1 MTGQGE
7 GASND
12 VARLERCEGRH
23 ALAWAFAQ
31 AVGRVCKEQ
40 DPRILL
46 AAYGLFSDLEDGHGC
61 WEVSEISRR
70 IQSILQRDLGEDE
83 EVKFIGPSAEQWREL
98 LAASACVDAP
108 GGDAPLL
115 LDNERLY
122 LRKMYQAEAWVA
134 EYVSRALQ
142 REPRILDPKGI
153 ATLEELF
160 AGSATLDQD
169 LQCIGAV
176 NAWASPFAILA
187 GGPGTGKTYSVVNY
201 LAIAVLC
208 SVEPPSILLL
218 APTGKAAMRLAESVR
233 AAKGRLSLSP
243 EQLALIPDQASTIH
257 RALGLGGHASA
268 LRDRSHPLEAD
279 LVVVDESSM
288 VDLVMMA
295 QLMDALSPEARLLLV
310 GDAHQLASVDAGAVF
325 GDLCLGHREWTPA
338 SAWKR
343 GIESCIRGDAAPTLP
358 APTPQ
363 DVSVHLQVSRRF
375 DPTRGIGQLARK
387 ILTGDEEGCLELLR
401 DPSQEELRWLE
412 LDEASAGS
420 SHDPWRAWI
429 SECAKGYHDHW
440 KANSPKERLLAGHRF
455 QVLCATKN
463 GPLGVHA
470 TNQALWRHA
479 WPSRQQLGER
489 GDSRRAMSIMM
500 TRNDP
505 ATGLSNGDVG
515 IIDRD
520 DDGKLRAYFESS
532 GTEDGMRSLS
542 LARLGVYEPA
552 FAMSIHK
559 SQGSEYDKVLIVLPP
574 GASGGLSRELLYT
587 ALTRSKKQAWILAG
601 ESAIRSCVRRRVHRR
616 SGLAQR
622 LR

>member
-1 MTGQGE
+1 MAKEE
-7 GASND
+7 GTAHFL
-12 VARLERCEGRH
+12 ARLEQSEGRN
-23 ALAWAFAQ
+23 ALAWAFSQ

-46 AAYGLFSDLEDGHGC
+46 ALYGLFSDLEDGHGC
-61 WEVSEISRR
+61 WELSECSRR
-70 IQSILQRDLGEDE
+70 IQNILQRDLGEDE
-83 EVKFIGPSAEQWREL
+83 EIKFTGPSAEQWHEL
-98 LAASACVDAP
+98 LTASACADVP
-108 GGDAPLL
+108 GGDGPLL
-115 LDNERLY
+115 LDAGRLY

-134 EYVSRALQ
+134 EYVGHAL
-142 REPRILDPKGI
+142 RKEPRTLDAKGS
-153 ATLEELF
+153 AALRELF
-160 AGSATLDQD
+160 AGAEKLEQD
-169 LQCIGAV
+169 LQCIATV
-176 NAWASPFAILA
+176 NAWAAPFAILA

-201 LAIAVLC
+201 LALAVLC
-208 SVEPPSILLL
+208 SPEPPSILLL
-218 APTGKAAMRLAESVR
+218 APTGKAAMRLAESIR
-233 AAKGRLSLSP
+233 AAKERLSLSP

-257 RALGLGGHASA
+257 RALGLGGRASA
-268 LRDRSHPLEAD
+268 QRDRQHPLEAD

-295 QLMDALSPEARLLLV
+295 QLMDALSPQARLLLV

-325 GDLCLGHREWTPA
+325 GDLCLGHREWSPGA
-338 SAWKR
+338 AWKE
-343 GIESCIRGDAAPTLP
+343 GIESCIRGGEVPLLP
-358 APTPQ
+358 APQPQ
-363 DVSVHLQVSRRF
+363 DISVHLQVSRRF

-387 ILTGDEEGCLELLR
+387 ILAGDEEGCLELLR
-401 DPSQEELRWLE
+401 DSSQQELRWLE
-412 LDEASAGS
+412 LDEESAAS
-420 SHDPWRAWI
+420 SHDPWRPWLA
-429 SECAKGYHDHW
+429 ECAKGYQEHW
-440 KANSPKERLLAGHRF
+440 RAQSPKERLLAGHRF
-455 QVLCATKN
+455 QVLCATKK
-463 GPLGVHA
+463 GPLGAQA

-479 WPSRQQLGER
+479 WPARQKLGER

-520 DDGKLRAYFESS
+520 EDGKLRAYFESS

-587 ALTRSKKQAWILAG
+587 ALTRSKKQAWILAS

-616 SGLAQR
+616 SGLGRR
-622 LR
+622 LL